1 MLKSFDRGK
10 QEWRLVSA
18 AGVELVLDVEG
29 AELRVHH
36 EQMFLSQTQAT
47 GVRAGR
53 VGGCPGHQG
62 PSDLESPFQ
71 RLEIP
76 HIVA

>member
-18 AGVELVLDVEG
+18 AGVEFVLDVEG
-29 AELRVHH
+29 AELGVHH
-36 EQMFLSQTQAT
+36 EQMLLSQTQAT

-53 VGGCPGHQG
+53 VGGCPGDQG

>member
-18 AGVELVLDVEG
+18 GGVEFVLDVEG
-29 AELRVHH
+29 AELWVHH
-36 EQMFLSQTQAT
+36 EQMFLCETQAT
-47 GVRAGR
+47 GVRAGG
-53 VGGCPGHQG
+53 VGGCPGDQG

>member
-29 AELRVHH
+29 AELWVHH
-36 EQMFLSQTQAT
+36 EQMFLSETQAT
-47 GVRAGR
+47 GVCAGGVYIYIYMNNFFR
-53 VGGCPGHQG
+53 SQVIYSLQ
-62 PSDLESPFQ
+62 
-71 RLEIP
+71 
-76 HIVA
+76 IVS

>member
-1 MLKSFDRGK
+1 MWNSFDRGK
-10 QEWRLVSA
+10 QEWRLVPA

-36 EQMFLSQTQAT
+36 EQVFLSQTQAT

-53 VGGCPGHQG
+53 VGGCPGDQG